1 MRSKY
6 NIERAFVP
14 CPDSPLE
21 VLVARV
27 VPIQGGWRPVEVSVL
42 LLNMSNS
49 AEGPSSIAPED
60 WDRIARY
67 LAGEAEPREAESTR
81 RWLEADAER
90 LAMVNALQAA
100 LVNVSRE
107 DSGEPDV
114 ESALRKV
121 KSRFDHTKSISVA
134 AASGRG
140 DRGWKFTPYL
150 KAAAVVLVLAGG
162 AFFWRDI
169 AGSGGSATL
178 RTFATTVGERRQF
191 RLADGTGV
199 VLGPRSR
206 LIVDPH
212 SSDRSVSLEGDGY
225 FAVVHDA
232 SHPFTVKVGSVKLQD
247 VGTAFSIQTNED
259 GGIRV
264 AVAAGSVALGPR
276 ESGPASA
283 EVLRV
288 RDRATVSSSGV
299 VGIERSA
306 VSDDDLAWVQGR
318 LVFRDTPVIQ
328 VGAELYRWYGVRL
341 RLADSTLS
349 NLHLTASF
357 SGESVDRVLNVIA
370 LSLGARI
377 EREGNVATLY
387 RANASGL
394 RR

>member
-1 MRSKY
+1 
-6 NIERAFVP
+6 
-14 CPDSPLE
+14 
-21 VLVARV
+21 
-27 VPIQGGWRPVEVSVL
+27 
-42 LLNMSNS
+42 MSNS
-49 AEGPSSIAPED
+49 PDGPSKIAPED

-67 LAGEAEPREAESTR
+67 LAGEAEPREKESTR
-81 RWLEADAER
+81 RWLEADDER

-107 DSGEPDV
+107 DSRKPDV

-121 KSRFDHTKSISVA
+121 KSGFDDTKTITFP
-134 AASGRG
+134 ASGGRA
-140 DRGWKFTPYL
+140 DPGWKFAPYM
-150 KAAAVVLVLAGG
+150 KAAAVLLLLAGG

-169 AGSGGSATL
+169 SGSAVGPAA

-191 RLADGTGV
+191 RLADGTNV
-199 VLGPRSR
+199 VLGPGSR
-206 LIVDPH
+206 LIVDSH

-225 FAVVHDA
+225 FAVAHDA
-232 SHPFTVKVGSVKLQD
+232 SHPFTVRVGTVKIQD
-247 VGTAFSIQTNED
+247 VGTAFSIRTNED

-264 AVAAGSVALGPR
+264 AVASGSVALGPR
-276 ESGPASA
+276 ESDRASA
-283 EVLRV
+283 EVLRA
-288 RDRATVSSSGV
+288 RDRATVNPSGL

-318 LVFRDTPVIQ
+318 LVFRDAPVIQ

-341 RLADSTLS
+341 RLADTTLS

-377 EREGNVATLY
+377 EREGNIATLY
-387 RANASGL
+387 QASPSGL

>member
-1 MRSKY
+1 
-6 NIERAFVP
+6 
-14 CPDSPLE
+14 
-21 VLVARV
+21 
-27 VPIQGGWRPVEVSVL
+27 
-42 LLNMSNS
+42 MSNS
-49 AEGPSSIAPED
+49 AERPSNIAPED

-140 DRGWKFTPYL
+140 DQRWKFTPYL

-169 AGSGGSATL
+169 AGSGGSATP

-232 SHPFTVKVGSVKLQD
+232 SHPFTVKVGTVKLQD
-247 VGTAFSIQTNED
+247 VGTAFSIQTSED

-387 RANASGL
+387 RASPSGL

>member
-1 MRSKY
+1 
-6 NIERAFVP
+6 
-14 CPDSPLE
+14 
-21 VLVARV
+21 
-27 VPIQGGWRPVEVSVL
+27 
-42 LLNMSNS
+42 MSNS
-49 AEGPSSIAPED
+49 GESSSKIAPED

-107 DSGEPDV
+107 DSRKLDI

-121 KSRFDHTKSISVA
+121 KSRFDHTKSVSLSA
-134 AASGRG
+134 GSRRG
-140 DRGWKFTPYL
+140 DSGWLFTPYL
-150 KAAAVVLVLAGG
+150 KAAAVLLVLAGG

-169 AGSGGSATL
+169 SGSGGGSAP
-178 RTFATTVGERRQF
+178 RTFTTTVGERRQF

-199 VLGPRSR
+199 ILGPGSR
-206 LIVDPH
+206 LIVDPR
-212 SSDRSVSLEGDGY
+212 SSDRSMSLEGDGY
-225 FAVVHDA
+225 FAVAHDA
-232 SHPFTVKVGSVKLQD
+232 SHPFTVKVGAVKLQD
-247 VGTAFSIQTNED
+247 IGTAFSVQTSVD

-264 AVAAGSVALGPR
+264 AVASGSVALGPR
-276 ESGPASA
+276 ESGRASA
-283 EVLRV
+283 EVLRA
-288 RDRATVSSSGV
+288 RDRATVNPSGI

-318 LVFRDTPVIQ
+318 LVFRDAPVMQ
-328 VGAELYRWYGVRL
+328 VGAELSRWYGVRL
-341 RLADSTLS
+341 RLADSSLS

-387 RANASGL
+387 RASATGL
-394 RR
+394 SR

>member
-1 MRSKY
+1 M
-6 NIERAFVP
+6 
-14 CPDSPLE
+14 
-21 VLVARV
+21 
-27 VPIQGGWRPVEVSVL
+27 
-42 LLNMSNS
+42 NMSNS
-49 AEGPSSIAPED
+49 DGGSSKIAPED
-60 WDRIARY
+60 WDRVARY
-67 LAGEAEPREAESTR
+67 LAGEAEPREKESTR

-107 DSGEPDV
+107 DSRKLDV

-121 KSRFDHTKSISVA
+121 KSGFDRTKSIPVSA
-134 AASGRG
+134 GAGRDSSG
-140 DRGWKFTPYL
+140 WMFTPYL
-150 KAAAVVLVLAGG
+150 KAAAVLLVLAGG

-169 AGSGGSATL
+169 SGSGGGSVA

-199 VLGPRSR
+199 VLGPASR

-212 SSDRSVSLEGDGY
+212 SSDRSVSLDGDAY
-225 FAVVHDA
+225 FTVVHDA
-232 SHPFTVKVGSVKLQD
+232 SRPFTVRVAALKIQD
-247 VGTAFSIQTNED
+247 VGTAFSIQTDEG

-264 AVAAGSVALGPR
+264 AVASGSVTLGPR
-276 ESGPASA
+276 ESNRASA
-283 EVLRV
+283 EVLRA
-288 RDRATVSSSGV
+288 RDRATVDPSGI

-318 LVFRDTPVIQ
+318 LVFRDAPVIQ

-341 RLADSTLS
+341 RVADSTLS

-377 EREGNVATLY
+377 ERQGNVATLY
-387 RANASGL
+387 RANASGI

>member
-1 MRSKY
+1 M
-6 NIERAFVP
+6 
-14 CPDSPLE
+14 
-21 VLVARV
+21 
-27 VPIQGGWRPVEVSVL
+27 SVL

-49 AEGPSSIAPED
+49 EGGSSKIAPGD
-60 WDRIARY
+60 WDRVARY

-107 DSGEPDV
+107 DSRKLDV
-114 ESALRKV
+114 EGALRKV
-121 KSRFDHTKSISVA
+121 KSGFDRTKSRSVSA
-134 AASGRG
+134 IAGRNNSG
-140 DRGWKFTPYL
+140 WLFTPYL
-150 KAAAVVLVLAGG
+150 KAAAVLLLFAGG

-169 AGSGGSATL
+169 AGSGRGSAS
-178 RTFATTVGERRQF
+178 RTFATTIGERRQF

-199 VLGPRSR
+199 VLGPESR
-206 LIVDPH
+206 IVVDPH
-212 SSDRSVSLEGDGY
+212 SSDRSVSLEGAGY
-225 FAVVHDA
+225 FTVVHDA
-232 SHPFTVKVGSVKLQD
+232 SHPFTVKVGTVKIQD
-247 VGTAFSIQTNED
+247 VGTAFSIQTDEG

-264 AVAAGSVALGPR
+264 AVASGSVALGPR
-276 ESGPASA
+276 EADRASA
-283 EVLRV
+283 EVLRA
-288 RDRATVSSSGV
+288 RDRATVNPNGM

-318 LVFRDTPVIQ
+318 LVFRDASVIQ

-341 RLADSTLS
+341 RVADSTLS

-357 SGESVDRVLNVIA
+357 SGESVDRVLNVVA

-377 EREGNVATLY
+377 ERQGNIAILH
-387 RANASGL
+387 RAKASGI

>member
-1 MRSKY
+1 
-6 NIERAFVP
+6 
-14 CPDSPLE
+14 
-21 VLVARV
+21 
-27 VPIQGGWRPVEVSVL
+27 VSVL
-42 LLNMSNS
+42 LLNMSIS
-49 AEGPSSIAPED
+49 GEGSSKIAPED

-67 LAGEAEPREAESTR
+67 LAGEAEPREAESTK

-90 LAMVNALQAA
+90 LAMVNALEAA

-107 DSGEPDV
+107 DSREPDV

-121 KSRFDHTKSISVA
+121 KSRFSHTKSLSLSA
-134 AASGRG
+134 GSGRG
-140 DRGWKFTPYL
+140 DAGWMFTPYL
-150 KAAAVVLVLAGG
+150 KAAAVLLVLAGS
-162 AFFWRDI
+162 ALFWRDI
-169 AGSGGSATL
+169 SGSARGSAP

-199 VLGPRSR
+199 VLGPGSR

-225 FAVVHDA
+225 FAVAHDA
-232 SHPFTVKVGSVKLQD
+232 SHPFTVKVGRVKIQD
-247 VGTAFSIQTNED
+247 IGTAFSIQTNGD

-264 AVAAGSVALGPR
+264 AVASGSVALGPR
-276 ESGPASA
+276 ESGRASA
-283 EVLRV
+283 EVLHA
-288 RDRATVSSSGV
+288 RDRATVNPSGL

-306 VSDDDLAWVQGR
+306 VSDDDLAWLQGR
-318 LVFRDTPVIQ
+318 LVFRDAPVMQ
-328 VGAELYRWYGVRL
+328 VGAELSRWYGVRL

-387 RANASGL
+387 RASASGL

>member
-1 MRSKY
+1 M
-6 NIERAFVP
+6 
-14 CPDSPLE
+14 
-21 VLVARV
+21 
-27 VPIQGGWRPVEVSVL
+27 
-42 LLNMSNS
+42 NMSNPGG
-49 AEGPSSIAPED
+49 GPSKIAPED
-60 WDRIARY
+60 WDRVARY
-67 LAGEAEPREAESTR
+67 LAGEAEPREKESTR

-107 DSGEPDV
+107 DSRKTDV

-121 KSRFDHTKSISVA
+121 KSGFDRTKSVSLSA
-134 AASGRG
+134 GAGRA
-140 DRGWKFTPYL
+140 DPGWRVTPYL
-150 KAAAVVLVLAGG
+150 KAAAVLLVLAG
-162 AFFWRDI
+162 AALVWRDI
-169 AGSGGSATL
+169 GGSGGAPAA

-199 VLGPRSR
+199 VLGPESR
-206 LIVDPH
+206 LIVDPR
-212 SSDRSVSLEGDGY
+212 SSDRSVSLEGAGY
-225 FAVVHDA
+225 FAVAHDA
-232 SHPFTVKVGSVKLQD
+232 SHPFTVKVGTVKIQD
-247 VGTAFSIQTNED
+247 VGTAFSIRTDES

-264 AVAAGSVALGPR
+264 AVASGSVALGPR
-276 ESGPASA
+276 ESGRASA
-283 EVLRV
+283 EVLRA
-288 RDRATVSSSGV
+288 RDRATVDPSGL

-318 LVFRDTPVIQ
+318 LVFRDAPVIQ

-341 RLADSTLS
+341 TLADSTLS

-387 RANASGL
+387 RANASGI